1 LSGNLSFDMNK
12 LSLAKE
18 RELTAISARHGR
30 RKTGKTIVEGVR
42 AIGTMLD
49 SGVNPD
55 YVVVSPRNLTAEGEE
70 FLRGLAVGDLT
81 IFECDAKRF
90 AKLSDTVNSQG
101 FLAVIRTDP
110 RRIDDQALAN
120 TRFILYLDGISDPG
134 NVGTILRTAVAFA
147 VDLVAASPTTV
158 DFYNPKVI
166 RASAGMVFRLTLL
179 PVNDPKRFFE
189 RLSGN
194 DIELLGSAPEA
205 TTTLETMTLAGK
217 VCLAIGSEATGLSP
231 ITRQASRRLF
241 RIKTV
246 AAVESLNAAAAA
258 AIAIHQIATKLELI

>member
-1 LSGNLSFDMNK
+1 MSSSLSFDVDK
-12 LSLAKE
+12 LSLARE

-30 RKTGKTIVEGVR
+30 RKMGKTIVEGVR
-42 AIGTMLD
+42 AIGAMLD
-49 SGVNPD
+49 SGVIPD

-70 FLRGLAVGDLT
+70 FLRNLVKRDLP
-81 IFECDAKRF
+81 IFECDTKRF

-101 FLAVIRTDP
+101 FLATIKTDP
-110 RRIDDQALAN
+110 KRVDDRALGNA
-120 TRFILYLDGISDPG
+120 RFILYLDGISDPG
-134 NVGTILRTAVAFA
+134 NVGTILRTAAAFA

-166 RASAGMVFRLTLL
+166 RASAGTVFRLTLL
-179 PVNDPKRFFE
+179 PVNDPKRFFD
-189 RLSGN
+189 RLSAN
-194 DIELLGSAPEA
+194 DIELLGSAPEVTA
-205 TTTLETMTLAGK
+205 TLETTTLAGR

-231 ITRQASRRLF
+231 IARQASQRLF

-246 AAVESLNAAAAA
+246 DAVESLNAAAAA

>member
-1 LSGNLSFDMNK
+1 MDK

-49 SGVNPD
+49 CGVSPE
-55 YVVVSPRNLTAEGEE
+55 YVVVSLSNLTAEGEE
-70 FLRGLAVGDLT
+70 FLRELANHDLR

-90 AKLSDTVNSQG
+90 AKLSDTINSQG
-101 FLAVIRTDP
+101 FVAVIRTDL
-110 RRIDDQALAN
+110 RRIDDRVLAGA
-120 TRFILYLDGISDPG
+120 RFVLYLDGISDPG
-134 NVGTILRTAVAFA
+134 NVGTILRTAAAFA
-147 VDLVAASPTTV
+147 VDLVAASPSTV

-166 RASAGMVFRLTLL
+166 RASAGMVFRLALL
-179 PVNDPKRFFE
+179 PVDDPKPFFD
-189 RLSGN
+189 RLAAHN
-194 DIELLGSAPEA
+194 IELIGSAPEA
-205 TTTLETMTLAGK
+205 TTMIETTTLTGK

-231 ITRQASRRLF
+231 IVRQASRRLF